1 MAPVD
6 GPALAALLTGLALAV
21 AVAGT
26 VVPVLPG
33 SVLGILALLEWALFG
48 GAGVGGWIVFA
59 VGTVLFAAGMA
70 AAYVLTGRR
79 LAARRIPNG
88 SIVIAV
94 LFAIVGLFVAPV
106 IGLFV
111 GFALGLLLS
120 EWVRTRDL
128 RAAASS
134 SLAALKAAGL
144 GVLVEFGFAAAA
156 ATVWAIGAWIY
167 FANR

>member
-1 MAPVD
+1 MD

-33 SVLGILALLEWALFG
+33 SILGILALLEWALFG

-59 VGTVLFAAGMA
+59 IGSVLFAAGMA
-70 AAYVLTGRR
+70 VSFVLTGRR
-79 LAARRIPNG
+79 ITARKVPNG
-88 SIVIAV
+88 SIVFAAV
-94 LFAIVGLFVAPV
+94 VAIVGLFFAPIV
-106 IGLFV
+106 GLFV
-111 GFALGLLLS
+111 GFAVGLLVS

-134 SLAALKAAGL
+134 SVAVLKAAGL
-144 GVLVEFGFAAAA
+144 GILVEFGFAAAA
-156 ATVWAIGAWIY
+156 ATVWVISAWIY